1 VLENAWKLTVG
12 APKHGLDVARIASL
26 ASIALSASEER
37 ALQSQ
42 LDRVLSHV
50 ALLLEVEAS
59 SVDDSRLA
67 LEAAPLAR
75 DQRADSLSSREALAQ
90 APLAA
95 EGQFAVARF
104 VEG

>member
-1 VLENAWKLTVG
+1 MIQIALDITVG
-12 APKHGLDVARIASL
+12 APKHGLNVARIASL
-26 ASIALSASEER
+26 ARIALSADEER

-50 ALLLEVEAS
+50 ELLLEADAAA
-59 SVDDSRLA
+59 VDPSHEA
-67 LEAAPLAR
+67 LESAALAR
-75 DQRADSLSSREALAQ
+75 DQRADSLSPREALSQ
-90 APLAA
+90 APLVA

>member
-1 VLENAWKLTVG
+1 MIETSRYITVG
-12 APKHGLDVARIASL
+12 APKHGLNVARIASL
-26 ASIALSASEER
+26 ARIALSADEER

-42 LDRVLSHV
+42 LDRVLAHV
-50 ALLLEVEAS
+50 ELLLEADAIAVEPS
-59 SVDDSRLA
+59 HTG

-75 DQRADSLSSREALAQ
+75 DQRADSLSPREALAQ
-90 APLAA
+90 AALAA

>member
-1 VLENAWKLTVG
+1 MIETALTIIVG
-12 APKHGLDVARIASL
+12 APKHGLNVAKIASL
-26 ASIALSASEER
+26 ARVALSADEER

-50 ALLLEVEAS
+50 ELLLEADAAA
-59 SVDDSRLA
+59 VDPARSA

-75 DQRADSLSSREALAQ
+75 DERADSLSSRDVLSQ
-90 APLAA
+90 ASLAA